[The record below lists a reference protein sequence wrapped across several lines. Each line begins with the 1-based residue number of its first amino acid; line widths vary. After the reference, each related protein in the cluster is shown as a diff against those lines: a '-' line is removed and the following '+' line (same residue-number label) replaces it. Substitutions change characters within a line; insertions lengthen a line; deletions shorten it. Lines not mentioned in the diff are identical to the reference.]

1 MTFFNSRLGL
11 TKPRRGKQRE
21 ETLSI
26 EEIQAKLPSEWILV
40 VDPVTNES
48 LEVLR
53 GKVAWHSKNR
63 DEVYQKAIELRPQRA
78 AYLYTGTIP
87 ENAAVVV

>member
-1 MTFFNSRLGL
+1 MHQGEERTM
-11 TKPRRGKQRE
+11 E

-26 EEIQAKLPSEWILV
+26 EEIESKYPSEWILI
-40 VDPVTNES
+40 VDPITNES

-53 GKVAWHSKNR
+53 GQVAWHSKDR
-63 DEVYQKAIELRPQRA
+63 DEVYRKAIELRPRRA

-87 ENAAVVV
+87 ENTAVVL

>member
-1 MTFFNSRLGL
+1 M
-11 TKPRRGKQRE
+11 E

-26 EEIQAKLPSEWILV
+26 EEIEASFPSEWILV

-78 AYLYTGTIP
+78 AYLCTGTLP
-87 ENAAVVV
+87 ENTAVVL

>member
-1 MTFFNSRLGL
+1 L
-11 TKPRRGKQRE
+11 E

-26 EEIQAKLPSEWILV
+26 AEIESKFPSEWILL
-40 VDPVTNES
+40 VDPETNES

-53 GKVAWHSKNR
+53 GKVAWHCKDR

-78 AYLYTGTIP
+78 AYLYTGAIP
-87 ENAAVVV
+87 ENTAVVL